1 MTTQVNGLNQA
12 VRNFNDAIFMIEVGQ
27 GALKE
32 ITNLLQRMR
41 ALTVQ
46 TSLGYIT
53 LNDRIAFHK
62 GFTQLRDETSHIS
75 ANSQWHGVSLYASG

>member
-32 ITNLLQRMR
+32 ITNLL
-41 ALTVQ
+41 
-46 TSLGYIT
+46 
-53 LNDRIAFHK
+53 
-62 GFTQLRDETSHIS
+62 
-75 ANSQWHGVSLYASG
+75 